1 MSYRFKKI
9 HLGYEKKLDLSVRKC
24 HLKKS
29 ETEQYGFN
37 LKSKN
42 EHECHCIGKVDENTP
57 ADKSGLKAGN
67 RIISINDLN
76 IDNFTYEEII
86 ELIKKGLPRNGK
98 YLKNELVL
106 TVTEK
111 DNDELNNDV

>member
-9 HLGYEKKLDLSVRKC
+9 HLGYEKKLDLRTC

-29 ETEQYGFN
+29 ESEQYGFN

-42 EHECHCIGKVDENTP
+42 EHECQCIGKVDENTH

-67 RIISINDLN
+67 RIISIND
-76 IDNFTYEEII
+76 IDIENFNYEEII
-86 ELIKKGLPRNGK
+86 EVIKKGLPRNGK

-111 DNDELNNDV
+111 DNDGLNKDI

>member
-1 MSYRFKKI
+1 MTYRFKKI
-9 HLGYEKKLDLSVRKC
+9 HLGYEKKLDLRTF

-42 EHECHCIGKVDENTP
+42 EYECQCIGKVDENTP
-57 ADKSGLKAGN
+57 AARTGLKAGS
-67 RIISINDLN
+67 RIIRINDFD
-76 IDNFTYEEII
+76 IENFNYEEII
-86 ELIKKGLPRNGK
+86 EVIKKGLLQNGK

-111 DNDELNNDV
+111 DNDGHNTFL